1 MCGPFASFGIVNVA
15 WAADCPRRR
24 VAAMLNAAAARK
36 RRRLIAFIRISSP
49 SLPSLILFEVEIGQ
63 IHVAAGQDV
72 DGENIPP
79 LAKADLEELRSQ
91 VPVVPLTPSH
101 GVCRVICCWDLQWSC
116 CFFSIDVDRDRSA
129 TIRGVKKIG

>member
-1 MCGPFASFGIVNVA
+1 MLKQTKFVLLIGG
-15 WAADCPRRR
+15 

-36 RRRLIAFIRISSP
+36 RRRLIAFIRISLP

-79 LAKADLEELRSQ
+79 LAQADLEELRSQ
-91 VPVVPLTPSH
+91 VPVVN
-101 GVCRVICCWDLQWSC
+101 CRTSERSKWGEELRR
-116 CFFSIDVDRDRSA
+116 SIVP
-129 TIRGVKKIG
+129 